1 VTVSALLELVE
12 VSKNFRSDWTFRS
25 FRALESL
32 SLGVREGEVLG
43 LIGHNGAGKT
53 TTLKLIVGLLRPT
66 RGCILWEGQGL
77 HWGSPRRE
85 IGFSPEAPYFHDYL
99 TVRETLVY
107 YAQLYGL
114 AGSERKRRID
124 EVVERLRIGHK
135 LQARMRSLSKGTL
148 QRVAVA
154 QAILHAP
161 RLAILDEPMSGLDPS
176 GRKEMR
182 DLIRSLKEGGTS
194 VLFSSHI
201 LTDAETLCDRVAILG
216 RGKLQEV
223 VDLSAQTQT
232 PASYALAVRGVSN
245 GVLETLRRMAAE
257 PVQGGPQHWRIVL
270 RDEAGVRAALDVLHG
285 SDMFVESLTPM
296 RPSLEQR
303 FLRYVQHAA
312 GND

>member
-1 VTVSALLELVE
+1 LVE
-12 VSKNFRSDWTFRS
+12 VTKNFRSDWTFRS
-25 FRALESL
+25 LRALESL
-32 SLGVREGEVLG
+32 SLGVSEGEVLG

-53 TTLKLIVGLLRPT
+53 TTLKLVVGLLRPT
-66 RGCILWEGQGL
+66 RGRILWEGERL
-77 HWGSPRRE
+77 NWGSPRCG
-85 IGFSPEAPYFHDYL
+85 IGFSPEAPYFHDHL

-107 YAQLYGL
+107 YGQLYGL
-114 AGSERKRRID
+114 DGGDRKRRIE
-124 EVVERLRIGHK
+124 EVVEQLRIGHK

-182 DLIRSLKEGGTS
+182 DLIRSLKENGTS

-201 LTDAETLCDRVAILG
+201 LSDAEALCDRVAILA

-223 VDLSAQTQT
+223 VELSADTQA

-257 PVQGGPQHWRIVL
+257 PVQGGPQRWRVVL
-270 RDEAGVRAALDVLHG
+270 RDEAGVRAALEALHG
-285 SDMFVESLTPM
+285 SDMFVESLTPQK
-296 RPSLEQR
+296 PSLEQR
-303 FLRYVQHAA
+303 FLRYAQHAA
-312 GND
+312 RND